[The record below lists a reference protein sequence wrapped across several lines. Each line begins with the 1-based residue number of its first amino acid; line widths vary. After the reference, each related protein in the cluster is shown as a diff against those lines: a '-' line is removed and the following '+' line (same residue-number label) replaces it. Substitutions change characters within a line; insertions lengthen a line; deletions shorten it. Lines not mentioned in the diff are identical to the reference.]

1 MSRKKNTFQNQ
12 KLFTPSVVRRFTT
25 TSGILREQSQNTMSG
40 SIPTSATGSFRFD
53 PPGSPLRSSQQLNI
67 DFSKFENHTF
77 FSSAA
82 TNVNVAFEKIINQF
96 PFDGTK
102 TDYEKWLDDLSGF
115 EKHVLDNYP
124 KYRGYIT
131 FKGDDKY
138 IEVKDRAGVIFPS
151 LSRKN
156 DGHTILNPTSNP
168 FFVELDVAIPSAAS
182 NKQFLF
188 HHVSPQNVGYA
199 AFLDSSVLADDNVNV
214 NFVVVSGSLKI
225 ISKTQLEKG
234 KFSHLGFCY
243 DPSPGVK
250 KSFIFNNAITVA
262 SSQRASFQSVDTGGS
277 SLLIGTGSAIGSFVP
292 SSTLSGSIDNFRV
305 FHEIRNKS
313 ERERFIKRDVFAEEN
328 LKLNLRFNEATGSY
342 RNNDTVLD
350 HSGNSLHSRISGYS
364 QTVRSEKPYSSLNV
378 FSVSNEHPTLFPGH
392 PDVLSL
398 NENLLMSA
406 SQYDENNPNLITN
419 LIPRH
424 YLEMARASMA
434 STGDALEG
442 STYEGIMNSDSQTFS
457 APGGAKIGQPQIISA
472 LLFMWARTFD
482 ELKMMVDHVSE
493 LVHVDYDSGV
503 GVSEQLLPFLSEY
516 YGFELPNFF
525 RNASYDQFFSGEEVF
540 ATPTLG
546 LKDLQN
552 EIWRR
557 ILTNMREVISSKG
570 TKHSIKSLF
579 RSSGIDPD
587 RIFRFVEHGGSNKLH
602 LGNNR
607 RRITEISTLADFS
620 GSLTFTPTATIDTQ
634 GFSSQKPNII
644 GTYLS
649 SSRVEVGAP
658 TPAGT
663 FVRKDLFAPHGVS
676 NNKNDGLL
684 TSGSW
689 SLEGR
694 FRFPIARDYTS
705 AQSIFR
711 LHVTGST
718 PTHGVVMNLVA
729 DPSIDSDVDNQKL
742 TLFCRPGFNSTDPTL
757 SLVLTGA
764 NIFDG
769 NKWYVSV
776 GRKRNDEFKSAVSS
790 SYFINLGRQEFGE
803 ILEFHTTSSLFL
815 ESSPTAAGEI
825 PNVFQLR
832 EDPTGPVPQNVSGSF
847 MVVGN
852 QTLDTTKNY
861 FLNHSATPALAK
873 TTRFSGKSGHF
884 RFWSKALTGK
894 EVKEH
899 ARSFLSLGVEDPLV
913 NFGFTTEV
921 TGAFERLR
929 MDVSTDQPITGSDS
943 SGNIPLVDFSQQNLL
958 SGTINPNEPLI
969 RGAEANKQII
979 KPERFDFSIIS
990 PIFDEI
996 VEENKV
1002 RVAAFSQPENI
1013 ERFDTMVA
1021 PAYKLPED
1029 LKPQDDVRFSI
1040 EFSVVQALNE
1050 DIMKIFATLES
1061 LEKVIGGP
1069 ENMYAT
1075 EYQGLRRLREVYFN
1089 RLEGE
1094 VNYTAFFEFFR
1105 WLDESFDVLVENL
1118 VPKKTNYLGFN
1129 MVVEP
1134 HALERARVAY
1144 GSGDV
1149 YLGENSRRNLK
1160 GMILLRQLLA
1170 TIKRY

>member
-1 MSRKKNTFQNQ
+1 
-12 KLFTPSVVRRFTT
+12 
-25 TSGILREQSQNTMSG
+25 MSG
-40 SIPTSATGSFRFD
+40 AVPTSTTGSFRFD
-53 PPGSPLRSSQQLNI
+53 PPGSPLRSSQQLNL

-82 TNVNVAFEKIINQF
+82 TNVNIAFEKIINLF

-102 TDYEKWLDDLSGF
+102 SEYEDWLDDLTGF
-115 EKHVLDNYP
+115 EKHILDNYP
-124 KYRGYIT
+124 KYTGYLT
-131 FKGDDKY
+131 FKGDSKF
-138 IEVKDRAGVIFPS
+138 IEVKDKAGVIFPS
-151 LSRKN
+151 ISRRN
-156 DGHTILNPTSNP
+156 DGNTVLNPTTNP
-168 FFVELDVAIPSAAS
+168 LFVEVDVAIPNAAS
-182 NKQFLF
+182 EKQFLF
-188 HHVSPQNVGYA
+188 HHVSPENVGYA
-199 AFLDSSVLADDNVNV
+199 AYFDSSTLADKNVNL
-214 NFVVVSGSLKI
+214 NFVIVSGSLRV
-225 ISKTQLEKG
+225 STKTEIQKG
-234 KFSHLGFCY
+234 KFSHLGFAY
-243 DPSPGVK
+243 DPSLGVK
-250 KSFIFNNAITVA
+250 KAFIYNNASVVA
-262 SSQRASFQSVDTGGS
+262 SSQRAAFASVNTSGNSLIIGS
-277 SLLIGTGSAIGSFVP
+277 GSAVGSFVP
-292 SSTLSGSIDNFRV
+292 TATLSGSIDNFRV
-305 FHEIRNKS
+305 FHEIRDAS
-313 ERERFIKRDVFAEEN
+313 QRERFIKRDVFAEEN

-350 HSGNSLHSRISGYS
+350 HSGNSLHSRISNYD
-364 QTVRSEKPYSSLNV
+364 QVIRAEKPYASLNT
-378 FSVSNEHPTLFPGH
+378 FSVSNVSPTLFPGH
-392 PDVLSL
+392 PDVLNL
-398 NENLLMSA
+398 NENLLLSA
-406 SQYDENNPNLITN
+406 SQYDENNPNLITK
-419 LIPRH
+419 LIPKH
-424 YLEMARASMA
+424 YLEVARASMA
-434 STGDALEG
+434 STGDSLEG
-442 STYEGIMNSDSQTFS
+442 STYDGIMNADSATFS

-472 LLFMWARTFD
+472 LLFIWARTFD

-493 LVHVDYDSGV
+493 LVHVDYESGD
-503 GVSEQLLPFLSEY
+503 GISEQMLPFLSEY

-525 RNASYDQFFSGEEVF
+525 RNANYDQFFSGEEVF
-540 ATPTLG
+540 STPTSG

-552 EIWRR
+552 QIWRR
-557 ILTNMREVISSKG
+557 ILTNMRDVISSKG
-570 TKHSIKSLF
+570 TKYSIKSLF

-587 RIFRFVEHGGSNKLH
+587 RVFRFVEHGGSHKLH

-620 GSLTFTPTATIDTQ
+620 GSLTFSPTAPTDAQ
-634 GFSSQKPNII
+634 GFSSKPNII

-649 SSRVEVGAP
+649 SSRIEVGTP
-658 TPAGT
+658 SPAGT
-663 FVRKDLFAPHGVS
+663 FVRKDLFKPHGVS
-676 NNKNDGLL
+676 NNENDGLL

-689 SLEGR
+689 TLEGR
-694 FRFPIARDYTS
+694 FKFPLARDYTS

-718 PTHGVVMNLVA
+718 ATHGVVLNLVA
-729 DPSIDSDVDNQKL
+729 DPSIDEDVDNQKL
-742 TLFCRPGFNSTDPTL
+742 TLYCRPGFKSTDKTL

-776 GRKRNDEFKSAVSS
+776 GRQRNDEIKSELSS

-815 ESSPTAAGEI
+815 ESDMTAAGEI
-825 PNVFQLR
+825 PNAFQQK
-832 EDPTGPVPQNVSGSF
+832 DNPTGPVTQNASGSF

-861 FLNHSATPALAK
+861 FLNHSAAPAKAR
-873 TTRFSGKSGHF
+873 TTRFSGKAGHY
-884 RFWSKALTGK
+884 RFWSKALTSK

-913 NFGFTTEV
+913 NFGFNTEV
-921 TGAFERLR
+921 TGSFERLR

-943 SGNIPLVDFSQQNLL
+943 SGNISLVDFSQQNLL
-958 SGTINPNEPLI
+958 SGTINKNEPRI

-990 PIFDEI
+990 PIFDEV
-996 VEENKV
+996 VEDNKV
-1002 RVAAFSQPENI
+1002 RVTAFAQPANI
-1013 ERFDTMVA
+1013 EEFNSMVA
-1021 PAYKLPED
+1021 PVHRLPPD

-1061 LEKVIGGP
+1061 LERVIGGP

-1075 EYQGLRRLREVYFN
+1075 EYQGLRRLREIYFN
-1089 RLEGE
+1089 RLEGN

-1105 WLDESFDVLVENL
+1105 WLDESFDVLVEEL
-1118 VPKKTNYLGFN
+1118 IPKKTNYLGFN

-1149 YLGENSRRNLK
+1149 YLGENNRRNLK
-1160 GMILLRQLLA
+1160 GVILLRQLIA